1 MKEMYELKKP
11 KEKLFCEQ
19 CGKLVRYKTTKKK
32 ENYNVK
38 NYPIEVER
46 TVAIC
51 EECGAELL
59 EPYYENENLKAAY
72 RKYAELNNLVLPE
85 EIKEIRSKYNVSQ
98 TLFALILGLGEATIQ
113 RYEMG
118 SLPTKV
124 NSDLIKR
131 VSEPVEFYKI
141 LKSNKDNIPDIE
153 YKRILGNIQRILKEF
168 ENKLEIQELEK
179 ILYIK
184 HPEIDIE
191 KMKGLIAGL
200 FYYSKK
206 YYHKDF
212 LYKTVF
218 FKLLWL
224 VEKESKKVLGRQ
236 IANLKFIH
244 YNYGPI
250 PKGAKNEE
258 GVLLDYL
265 IKTNL
270 IKMNIDFSKKFLQET
285 YKIGLVD
292 QAPLR
297 NLTNEER
304 KIVEK
309 IVKNYGGLSARKLVE
324 VSHNDVAYKSSNYDE
339 EIVI

>member
-1 MKEMYELKKP
+1 MYELKKP
-11 KEKLFCEQ
+11 KERLFCEQ
-19 CGKLVRYKTTKKK
+19 CGKLVRYKTIKKR

-72 RKYAELNNLVLPE
+72 KKYAKLNNLVLPE

-153 YKRILGNIQRILKEF
+153 YKRILGNIHRILKEF
-168 ENKLEIQELEK
+168 ENKIVEVLQ
-179 ILYIK
+179 
-184 HPEIDIE
+184 DIE
-191 KMKGLIAGL
+191 
-200 FYYSKK
+200 
-206 YYHKDF
+206 
-212 LYKTVF
+212 
-218 FKLLWL
+218 
-224 VEKESKKVLGRQ
+224 
-236 IANLKFIH
+236 
-244 YNYGPI
+244 
-250 PKGAKNEE
+250 
-258 GVLLDYL
+258 
-265 IKTNL
+265 
-270 IKMNIDFSKKFLQET
+270 
-285 YKIGLVD
+285 
-292 QAPLR
+292 
-297 NLTNEER
+297 
-304 KIVEK
+304 
-309 IVKNYGGLSARKLVE
+309 LSSA
-324 VSHNDVAYKSSNYDE
+324 
-339 EIVI
+339 I

>member
-1 MKEMYELKKP
+1 MVVDRKVSKRALDKRGFDSHQPPHLFVNGVEKDSNFPEGTVYIFKKQLCVEDEVYQIYIKIKYVEKKITWYFCLFMSQRRVKEMYELKKP
-11 KEKLFCEQ
+11 KERLFCEQ
-19 CGKLVRYKTTKKK
+19 CGKLVRYKTIKKR

-51 EECGAELL
+51 EECGTELL

-153 YKRILGNIQRILKEF
+153 YKRILGNIHRILKEF
-168 ENKLEIQELEK
+168 ENKLEVQEN
-179 ILYIK
+179 
-184 HPEIDIE
+184 
-191 KMKGLIAGL
+191 
-200 FYYSKK
+200 
-206 YYHKDF
+206 
-212 LYKTVF
+212 V
-218 FKLLWL
+218 
-224 VEKESKKVLGRQ
+224 
-236 IANLKFIH
+236 
-244 YNYGPI
+244 
-250 PKGAKNEE
+250 
-258 GVLLDYL
+258 
-265 IKTNL
+265 
-270 IKMNIDFSKKFLQET
+270 
-285 YKIGLVD
+285 
-292 QAPLR
+292 
-297 NLTNEER
+297 
-304 KIVEK
+304 
-309 IVKNYGGLSARKLVE
+309 
-324 VSHNDVAYKSSNYDE
+324 
-339 EIVI
+339 